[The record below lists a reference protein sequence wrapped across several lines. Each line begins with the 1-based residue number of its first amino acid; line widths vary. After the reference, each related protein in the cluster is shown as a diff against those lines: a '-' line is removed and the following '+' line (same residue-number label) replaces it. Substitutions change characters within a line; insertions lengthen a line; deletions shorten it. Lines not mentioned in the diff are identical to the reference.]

1 MSRRMQHRTSL
12 QQTKRRQSRPNL
24 RQPSLSPPKRHKP
37 NPRRPSCPRARRPRP
52 SHRRPSPP
60 SAPLH
65 RSRRRR
71 PRSWRPTPGSLI
83 QRPALLHRLV
93 QRRRPL
99 RTDVELSRPKI
110 VPGRCVR
117 PIPRRGHRP
126 QVPKPHEQGDLS
138 IAAPGLPPRAPMQ
151 SGQERLVPAKHG
163 PATLAP
169 TVHRGFP
176 VESRGL
182 LRPRPRRRL
191 VARPCRGRVNRF
203 RHRPDLPSRAPESR
217 FHRLLAWVVAVHPLL
232 PAGLVPADQ
241 PVDRGPDPVVDLV
254 AQVARP
260 MLDFRLQAALP
271 AAAAVALVAPELA
284 PVAPAVLSSAGS
296 RGGVAIAKSCS
307 RWTRRAT
314 RRRTRPS
321 PRG

>member
-1 MSRRMQHRTSL
+1 
-12 QQTKRRQSRPNL
+12 
-24 RQPSLSPPKRHKP
+24 
-37 NPRRPSCPRARRPRP
+37 
-52 SHRRPSPP
+52 
-60 SAPLH
+60 
-65 RSRRRR
+65 
-71 PRSWRPTPGSLI
+71 
-83 QRPALLHRLV
+83 
-93 QRRRPL
+93 
-99 RTDVELSRPKI
+99 
-110 VPGRCVR
+110 VPGRCAR

-151 SGQERLVPAKHG
+151 SGQEHPVPAKHG
-163 PATLAP
+163 PARLAP

-176 VESRGL
+176 VESLGL

-191 VARPCRGRVNRF
+191 VGRPCRGRVNRF
-203 RHRPDLPSRAPESR
+203 RHRPDLPYRAPESR

-260 MLDFRLQAALP
+260 TLDFRLPAALQ

-314 RRRTRPS
+314 RRRTRRS
-321 PRG
+321 LRG